1 MSEKKVRSGKVTKQQ
16 KQKLLDLLKNHRNVG
31 TGQFGGPNSGKAANA
46 VWATL
51 TAELNAC
58 GRACKTV
65 EQWKKCWADWKSG
78 VKKQQ
83 AAIMRFQ
90 NATGNRPASE
100 GPAPLDGMDLQVL
113 DFFPTALVDGD
124 GVTKESGFQEM
135 NADEELQKSLDD
147 VLDTPQKTANAALP
161 SPTPNTVPSPTPDR
175 MRQTATFFSA
185 FEQVKTTLA
194 EQERK
199 RQEEFDQLLSVAKD
213 IRASVQSMAA
223 SLKQL
228 CEK

>member
-1 MSEKKVRSGKVTKQQ
+1 MSEKCWYRTIWWPKQRQ
-16 KQKLLDLLKNHRNVG
+16 
-31 TGQFGGPNSGKAANA
+31 AANA

-58 GRACKTV
+58 GGACKTV

-135 NADEELQKSLDD
+135 NDSADEELEKSLDD
-147 VLDTPQKTANAALP
+147 VLDTPQKTSNAALP
-161 SPTPNTVPSPTPDR
+161 STKPNTVPSRTPDR

-185 FEQVKTTLA
+185 FEKVKSTLA

-199 RQEEFDQLLSVAKD
+199 RQEELEQLLSVAKD

-223 SLKQL
+223 SLKEL